1 MDNAKT
7 TKEMLNAIAHEF
19 FHGDTE
25 AAYEAAKPFGNRSHK
40 ATYQKMY
47 AELSASSV
55 TETETETESAIA
67 PIAPEPH
74 SIIFPLAEVLDIS
87 SSAIVPTNP
96 IKTPTQIPTSSITDE
111 LHSLIIPLAAILD
124 FSCDAFELGLKAR
137 LYVEEKNLP
146 QKAASAIAKVKSWEI
161 GRKLNGFIDHYLM
174 LPNAP
179 LG

>member
-7 TKEMLNAIAHEF
+7 TKEMLTAIAQEF

-55 TETETETESAIA
+55 TETEIAIA
-67 PIAPEPH
+67 PIATEPH
-74 SIIFPLAEVLDIS
+74 SSIFPLAEVLDIS

-96 IKTPTQIPTSSITDE
+96 IKTPTQIPTSSITAE

-146 QKAASAIAKVKSWEI
+146 QKAASAIAKVKSWEL
-161 GRKLNGFIDHYLM
+161 GRKLNGFIDEYLM

>member
-1 MDNAKT
+1 MDNTKT
-7 TKEMLNAIAHEF
+7 TKEMLNAIAQEF
-19 FHGDTE
+19 FHSDTE

-47 AELSASSV
+47 AELSTAETV
-55 TETETETESAIA
+55 TE
-67 PIAPEPH
+67 IAPEPH
-74 SIIFPLAEVLDIS
+74 HLIFPLAEVLDICCDVIEAPQKAA
-87 SSAIVPTNP
+87 SAIALAKPTA
-96 IKTPTQIPTSSITDE
+96 QIPTSSITAE

-137 LYVEEKNLP
+137 LYVDEKKLP
-146 QKAASAIAKVKSWEI
+146 QKAASAIAKVKSWEL
-161 GRKLNGFIDHYLM
+161 GRKINGFIDQYLM